1 MQRYTVP
8 YVLLN
13 ILTLLEC
20 AMSTYV
26 SRIKPKSVSVS
37 NVCNIAFVH
46 FTQRLRETKFC
57 WKSVNPLCCMYF
69 TPAFILTSRV
79 PFTISPGRLYFKI
92 QYTTLPGLKS
102 IIYSALCFNSLHF
115 FYTWPD
121 FTLVWPIFMPIIH
134 WSVYICTSIAIVIG
148 LANHKKTS
156 WYIWAQVYQNIN
168 KPCNFTWCFYQT
180 YKFAYD
186 FSNFL
191 LPLYK

>member
-37 NVCNIAFVH
+37 NACNIAFVY

-79 PFTISPGRLYFKI
+79 PCTISPGRLYFKI

-102 IIYSALCFNSLHF
+102 IIYSALCFNSLYF
-115 FYTWPD
+115 FYTWPG

-134 WSVYICTSIAIVIG
+134 WSIYICTSIAIVIG
-148 LANHKKTS
+148 LANHKKN
-156 WYIWAQVYQNIN
+156 ILVYLGSALP
-168 KPCNFTWCFYQT
+168 KYQ
-180 YKFAYD
+180 
-186 FSNFL
+186 
-191 LPLYK
+191 